1 LVVVVLVLLLATLT
15 ELRVKIL
22 PLVQSH
28 HQAVVAVQSLPLLA
42 VLVAQVEALV
52 LAVEHI
58 AVGQELALKAMTAVL
73 ETTAHKVVAVV
84 VLVAQVEVAQDT

>member
-1 LVVVVLVLLLATLT
+1 LVLAVLVLLLATLT

-22 PLVQSH
+22 LLVQSH
-28 HQAVVAVQSLPLLA
+28 HQAVVEVQSLPLLA

-52 LAVEHI
+52 LVVEHM
-58 AVGQELALKAMTAVL
+58 AVGQELVLKAMTAVL
-73 ETTAHKVVAVV
+73 ETTAHKVVAAV